1 VQDEKMTNGVEQ
13 SLVQVWVS
21 VTAAD
26 GTTRLESRWA
36 SVEPALAVQPT
47 YAA

>member
-1 VQDEKMTNGVEQ
+1 VQDEKMTTGVEQ
-13 SLVQVWVS
+13 GLVQVWVS